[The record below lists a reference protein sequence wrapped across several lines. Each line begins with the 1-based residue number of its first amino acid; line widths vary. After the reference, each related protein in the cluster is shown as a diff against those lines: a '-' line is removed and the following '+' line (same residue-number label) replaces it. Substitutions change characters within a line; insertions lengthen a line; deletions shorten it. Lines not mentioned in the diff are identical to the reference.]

1 MLVSGIASKPPF
13 IVHAVQIILFDQY
26 ASAIIS
32 PLLLLFKISND
43 GTFVSH
49 YNDVNKHE
57 VPGGPKS
64 STGEVIINEREVT
77 NNAPKIGKT
86 SFHIWMRKCE
96 PHYISRYDY
105 KVRVCS
111 ASS

>member
-1 MLVSGIASKPPF
+1 MR
-13 IVHAVQIILFDQY
+13 
-26 ASAIIS
+26 IIS
-32 PLLLLFKISND
+32 PLLLFFKISND

-64 STGEVIINEREVT
+64 STGGAIINEREVT
-77 NNAPKIGKT
+77 SNAPKIGKT
-86 SFHIWMRKCE
+86 SFHIWMKKCE
-96 PHYISRYDY
+96 PNYISRYDY